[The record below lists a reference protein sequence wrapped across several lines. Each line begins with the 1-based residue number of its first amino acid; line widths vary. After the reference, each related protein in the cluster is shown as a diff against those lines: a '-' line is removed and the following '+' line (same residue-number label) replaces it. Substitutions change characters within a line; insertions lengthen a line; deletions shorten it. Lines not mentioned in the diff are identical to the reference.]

1 VTNLS
6 AQHQSQPLSTQA
18 LWLFAATAFPLQAIM
33 MAVSV
38 YLPQYYARHTGLDLA
53 SVGAAFALVRLIDLP
68 IDPLLGIA
76 MDRTRTRWGRYRFW
90 LIIGAPITAA
100 GVFML
105 FMADANV
112 GVEYV
117 MFWLLVLYVGTSSLT
132 LSHSAWAAVLAPT
145 YNERSRMFGAIGAV
159 GVAGMTL
166 VFAVPLLAPAADG
179 QSLGVPE
186 MGWFILISIP
196 IAVIASS
203 AFLPEPLAVQAADHR
218 VSLKDYLELLRRPT
232 MLRVFLAMLL
242 FTMGTSWEGAL
253 FLFYFTDVR
262 GFSVQEASLLLIAA
276 LGVGLFGAPA
286 IGRLSTRIGKHGAA
300 IVTGVAYVSALASL
314 VLVPLDAP
322 LLSCVPVVC
331 TGFLYAGFHV
341 LLRSMTADIADEIR
355 YLQGLDRG
363 GLLFSLITLAPK
375 LSAAISVGLTFN
387 VLAFIGYNPAAEAE
401 NTPEAM
407 AGVAAAYVLG
417 PIGFVLL
424 GTACMFGY
432 KLGPARMAE
441 IQLQLRQR
449 AEEQG
454 S

>member
-262 GFSVQEASLLLIAA
+262 GFSVQDASLLLIAA

-286 IGRLSTRIGKHGAA
+286 IGNFRFRGRDVLSDGIEVLEMPGK
-300 IVTGVAYVSALASL
+300 V
-314 VLVPLDAP
+314 
-322 LLSCVPVVC
+322 
-331 TGFLYAGFHV
+331 
-341 LLRSMTADIADEIR
+341 R
-355 YLQGLDRG
+355 
-363 GLLFSLITLAPK
+363 
-375 LSAAISVGLTFN
+375 
-387 VLAFIGYNPAAEAE
+387 
-401 NTPEAM
+401 
-407 AGVAAAYVLG
+407 
-417 PIGFVLL
+417 
-424 GTACMFGY
+424 
-432 KLGPARMAE
+432 
-441 IQLQLRQR
+441 
-449 AEEQG
+449 
-454 S
+454 